1 MVSIKFRSVFWTAVL
16 AAIALAHL
24 NVSCNKD
31 KLCKDLPDTYINIT
45 LQPNTLDYIP
55 PGGYV
60 YVTASYPSRGLIVYR
75 PFTDEFLA
83 FERICPYDPY
93 GCCAEDDATR
103 CARLI
108 VEESGITIIDSCCL
122 SRYLMTDGSPFEGPS
137 SCPLYQYQTYY
148 DGTYLRI
155 FN

>member
-1 MVSIKFRSVFWTAVL
+1 MIFRRIYWVAGL
-16 AAIALAHL
+16 AATSLLLL
-24 NVSCNKD
+24 NVACNKD
-31 KLCKDLPDTYINIT
+31 KLCQDFPDTYINIT
-45 LQPNTLDYIP
+45 LQPNTLDYIS

-60 YVTASYPSRGLIVYR
+60 YVTANYPSRGLIVYR
-75 PFTDEFLA
+75 PFTDQFLA
-83 FERICPYDPY
+83 FERTCPYDPY
-93 GCCAEDDATR
+93 GCCAADDPTR

-148 DGTYLRI
+148 DGTSLRI